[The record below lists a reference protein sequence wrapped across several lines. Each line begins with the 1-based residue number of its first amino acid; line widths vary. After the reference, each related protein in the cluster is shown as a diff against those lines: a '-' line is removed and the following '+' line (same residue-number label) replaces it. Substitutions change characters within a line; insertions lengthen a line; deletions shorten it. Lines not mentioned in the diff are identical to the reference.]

1 MLPIKKIYVDS
12 RFKTADSAS
21 DTDFKIDLPGSF
33 LMPENTAMY
42 ITDVTIPVSWY
53 TVDEK
58 KNNLIYYYV
67 LREVPLTDASGNV
80 VKDAQGQGVMTY
92 VWTKVTGHLSPGD
105 YNLVTLAG
113 AMQAAMNT
121 GMSGMGTFTVTA
133 SMLTNRITITND
145 TRNFRIFT
153 DAELPAQGWTA
164 PYYSINTMIQNDTAY
179 DADLIFMTGYV
190 NLFPNRNL
198 YIVSPNLGK
207 FDTMSVSGERKILKK
222 VPVNAGYNEMI
233 YDQTILANDFIDCSR
248 QLLGRLEF
256 QLKDLY
262 GNVMNLNGNYWSCS
276 LLFA

>member
-21 DTDFKIDLPGSF
+21 DTDLKIDLPGTF

-42 ITDVTIPVSWY
+42 ITDVTIPASWN

-58 KNNLIYYYV
+58 KNNRIYYMIEQQLPQPV
-67 LREVPLTDASGNV
+67 NNPQHQTTQWVNV
-80 VKDAQGQGVMTY
+80 IAHIGQG
-92 VWTKVTGHLSPGD
+92 S
-105 YNLVTLAG
+105 YNLVTLAS
-113 AMQAAMNT
+113 AMQAALNNNDLT
-121 GMSGMGTFTVTA
+121 GVGQFAVAA
-133 SMLTNRITITND
+133 SLLTNRITINNTSG
-145 TRNFRIFT
+145 FHLYT
-153 DAELPAQGWTA
+153 DYELSHDPFFSTYA
-164 PYYSINTMIQNDTAY
+164 PLCSINKMIQNDTSY
-179 DADLIFMTGYV
+179 EPSTTFQTGYV
-190 NLFPNRNL
+190 NLYPNRNL

-233 YDQTILANDFIDCSR
+233 YDQTVLANDYIDCSR

-262 GNVMNLNGNYWSCS
+262 GNVMDLQGNYWSFS
-276 LLFA
+276 LLFTKVPEV